1 MQDFEELQIRKALE
15 SGNLDARTELAARKA
30 LDSNPDD
37 VSSVLAAL
45 SPQEDY
51 SGITDFRTENPF
63 DSIQVSQKAT
73 GFKGFASED
82 IDTKSGIQNAGL
94 RAELSLAETDDDQV
108 AVLRS
113 YGLDQTDFARDNRGR
128 LAVTPEGA
136 KKLGVNTE
144 KLTLIDEE
152 GFSMNDL
159 SDLAGIAPE
168 VIGAVG
174 GAITGQALIPIPIL
188 GAALGAGFGAGGGQ
202 AVEEVFEAV
211 RGTQTQTDEEV
222 LKDVAT
228 EATIGFL
235 ADATFG
241 VLGAGIR
248 GVRGTVRP
256 GKGLSDEELK
266 TVGESL
272 EAGIVPSLGAIRAP
286 ALIARQQAIAEKTLG
301 TSKRLKR
308 NNEILQAKIADLRA
322 RVGAASDEEVG
333 EIILNAT
340 GKEAAVLKQAERE
353 AQEAVLKTLDDLA
366 QDIGA
371 AAERNVNL
379 ERETFDI
386 LTNAQKT
393 FDDQMNVLFKPIDDA
408 LQSRIGTSKII
419 PVGRTIELAKEAG
432 KREASGI
439 AAGTRPMLRDA
450 INAVNTL
457 KNTDSFQQIYTTRK
471 TLNDIL
477 AKSDGRQAE
486 YISDMIKELDKQL
499 TVGNID
505 DLARSAGKSFGSD
518 DFDILR
524 RASERLD
531 TARGQYKRGADIFDQ
546 LETAGVIKRLK
557 QKTDRGERISIDDVR
572 MERIIK
578 NDKPEVLSRTLK
590 AVRIAAGGAGREADA
605 AAEQFRQKLAGEWLR
620 GALDKSGI
628 SALDNYAPETFK
640 GAAFA
645 KSVKDLG
652 RTADELFGPDA
663 DKIRQLAKQIDR
675 TSLSKMDQATVSRI
689 LQEGGDENLVGMMQG
704 VVNAQKQIFQADKSA
719 AFQKLASGRLNSV
732 EAADLIAH
740 RSTSAADINKIV
752 KSFEGDQAALD
763 KIRGNYMERLIED
776 FSDGLTTDGKALG
789 DFAKRILDADES
801 GKLKAIFDEGMADDM
816 VSFAKILEFNARTV
830 KGGDLVAANIA
841 ASPLQNLDKL
851 LKLTIVGR
859 VFSSGGYY
867 DDILKQYKKQ
877 IKGENPE
884 ERARTLGRLM
894 SQAFTNASIQ
904 TPPQVIQEGAREAER
919 QISSLVDTSGIG
931 EQLSAIQGQMTQP
944 NTASGLGS
952 VNVTQPTAPAG
963 TSTIRQQAAAN
974 PGVAQALGIT
984 GSTAALLGNP

>member
-1 MQDFEELQIRKALE
+1 MGVLKVQAPDGSIINAQIAGDEPTQEEIDAITAYFSESESKTDLSNVGQLRELSDVASDFGGGQQQ
-15 SGNLDARTELAARKA
+15 
-30 LDSNPDD
+30 
-37 VSSVLAAL
+37 SV
-45 SPQEDY
+45 
-51 SGITDFRTENPF
+51 
-63 DSIQVSQKAT
+63 
-73 GFKGFASED
+73 FKGFASED
-82 IDTKSGIQNAGL
+82 VDTKSGIQNAGL

-108 AVLRS
+108 AVLRK

-128 LAVTPEGA
+128 LAVTPAGA
-136 KKLGVNTE
+136 AKLGVDTE

-168 VIGAVG
+168 VIGAIG

-188 GAALGAGFGAGGGQ
+188 GAAIGAGLGAGGGQ
-202 AVEEVFEAV
+202 AAEEVFEAV
-211 RGTQTQTDEEV
+211 RGTQTQKDEEV
-222 LKDVAT
+222 LKDVAR

-241 VLGAGIR
+241 ILGAGIR
-248 GVRGTVRP
+248 GVRGTVKP

-286 ALIARQQAIAEKTLG
+286 ALIARQQAIAEKTFG
-301 TSKRLKR
+301 TSKRLKQ
-308 NNEILQAKIADLRA
+308 NNEILQTKIADLRA

-340 GKEAAVLKQAERE
+340 GKEAAGLKQAERE
-353 AQEAVLKTLDDLA
+353 AQQAVLKTLDDLA

-371 AAERNVNL
+371 AAEKNVNL

-393 FDDQMNVLFKPIDDA
+393 FDDQMTSLFKPIDDA
-408 LQSRIGTSKII
+408 LESNIGTSKII
-419 PVGRTIELAKEAG
+419 SVGRTKQLAKEAAT
-432 KREASGI
+432 KEASGI
-439 AAGTRPMLRDA
+439 VAGTRPMLRDA

-477 AKSDGRQAE
+477 AKSSGRQAK
-486 YISDMIKELDKQL
+486 YISEMIKELDKQL

-546 LETAGVIKRLK
+546 LESAGVIKRLK

-578 NDKPEVLSRTLK
+578 NDKPQVLARTLK
-590 AVRIAAGGAGREADA
+590 AVRLSSGTTGRQADSTV
-605 AAEQFRQKLAGEWLR
+605 EQFRQDLAGQWLR
-620 GALDKSGI
+620 DALDRSGI
-628 SALDNYAPETFK
+628 NSLDNYTPDKFK

-645 KSVKDLG
+645 KSVRDLG
-652 RTADELFGPDA
+652 RTADTLFGADA
-663 DKIRQLAKQIDR
+663 AKIKQLANQIER
-675 TSLSKMDQATVSRI
+675 TSLSKMDQRVVGEI
-689 LQEGGDENLVGMMQG
+689 LQEGGDQNLVGMMQAL
-704 VVNAQKQIFQADKSA
+704 VNAQKQIFQADKSS

-740 RSTSAADINKIV
+740 RSTSAADISKIV

-776 FSDGLTTDGKALG
+776 FGDGLTTDGKALG

-841 ASPLQNLDKL
+841 ASPLQNIDKL
-851 LKLTIVGR
+851 LKLTIIGR

-931 EQLSAIQGQMTQP
+931 EQLSAIQSQMTQP
-944 NTASGLGS
+944 NAASGLGS

>member
-51 SGITDFRTENPF
+51 SGITDFRTGNPL
-63 DSIQVSQKAT
+63 DSIQVSQKST
-73 GFKGFASED
+73 GFKGFAPED
-82 IDTKSGIQNAGL
+82 VDTKSGIQNAGL

-108 AVLRS
+108 AVLRR

-136 KKLGVNTE
+136 AKLGVNAE

-168 VIGAVG
+168 VIGAIG

-188 GAALGAGFGAGGGQ
+188 GAAIGAGVGAGTGQ
-202 AVEEVFEAV
+202 GAEEIFEAI
-211 RGTQTQTDEEV
+211 RGTQTQKDEEV

-241 VLGAGIR
+241 ILGAGVRGIR
-248 GVRGTVRP
+248 GSVKP
-256 GKGLSDEELK
+256 GKGLTDEELK
-266 TVGESL
+266 VAGESL
-272 EAGIVPSLGAIRAP
+272 EMGMVPSLGAVRAP
-286 ALIARQQAIAEKTLG
+286 ALVARQQAIAEKTFG
-301 TSKRLKR
+301 TSKRLKQ
-308 NNEILQAKIADLRA
+308 NNEILQTKIADLRA

-333 EIILNAT
+333 GIILNAT
-340 GKEAAVLKQAERE
+340 GKQAQALKSAERE

-371 AAERNVNL
+371 AAEKNLNL
-379 ERETFDI
+379 EDETFRI
-386 LTNAQKT
+386 LAGAQKA
-393 FDDQMNVLFKPIDDA
+393 FDDQMTSLFRPIDDA
-408 LQSRIGTSKII
+408 LESAAGTKQII
-419 PVGRTIELAKEAG
+419 PVDTIKKLASEA
-432 KREASGI
+432 KRIEASGI
-439 AAGTRPMLRDA
+439 AGGTMKELDSAIKA
-450 INAVNTL
+450 INTL
-457 KNTDSFQQIYTTRK
+457 SRSESFEQIYKTRK

-477 AKSDGRQAE
+477 MRAQGTEAK
-486 YISDMIKELDKQL
+486 YISRMIDDLDSKL

-505 DLARSAGKSFGSD
+505 DIIATSGKNITPDGA
-518 DFDILR
+518 DILR
-524 RASERLD
+524 RASERLNI
-531 TARGQYKRGADIFDQ
+531 ARGQYKRGADVFDQ
-546 LETAGVIKRLK
+546 LESAGVIKRLR
-557 QKTDRGERISIDDVR
+557 QKTSDGQRVGVDDVR
-572 MERIIK
+572 MDRIIR
-578 NDKPEVLSRTLK
+578 NDKPQILSRTLK
-590 AVRIAAGGAGREADA
+590 AVRLAAGGTGREADA

-620 GALDKSGI
+620 NALDKSGI

-645 KSVKDLG
+645 KSIKDLG
-652 RTADELFGPDA
+652 RTADELFGADA
-663 DKIRQLAKQIDR
+663 NKIRQLAKQIDR

-704 VVNAQKQIFQADKSA
+704 VINAQKQIFQADKSA

-740 RSTSAADINKIV
+740 RSTNASDINKIV

-776 FSDGLTTDGKALG
+776 FGDGLTTDGKALG
-789 DFAKRILDADES
+789 DFAKRILDAEDS

-851 LKLTIVGR
+851 LKLTIIGR

-867 DDILKQYKKQ
+867 DDILKQYRKQ

-919 QISSLVDTSGIG
+919 QISSVIDSSGIG

-944 NTASGLGS
+944 NTASGIGS
-952 VNVTQPTAPAG
+952 INVTQPTAPAG

>member
-1 MQDFEELQIRKALE
+1 MQDFEELQIRKALG

-51 SGITDFRTENPF
+51 SGITDLRTGNPL

-73 GFKGFASED
+73 GFKGFSSED
-82 IDTKSGIQNAGL
+82 VDTKSGIQRAGF

-108 AVLRS
+108 AVLRR

-128 LAVTPEGA
+128 LAVTPAGA
-136 KKLGVNTE
+136 AKLGVDAE

-168 VIGAVG
+168 VIGAIG

-248 GVRGTVRP
+248 GVKGTVKP

-286 ALIARQQAIAEKTLG
+286 ALIARQQAIAEKTFG
-301 TSKRLKR
+301 TSKRLKQ
-308 NNEILQAKIADLRA
+308 NNEILQTKIADLRA

-333 EIILNAT
+333 EIVLNAT
-340 GKEAAVLKQAERE
+340 GKEAAGLKQAERE
-353 AQEAVLKTLDDLA
+353 AQQAVLKTLDDLA

-371 AAERNVNL
+371 AAEKNL
-379 ERETFDI
+379 NIEDETFRI
-386 LTNAQKT
+386 LAGAQKA
-393 FDDQMNVLFKPIDDA
+393 FDDQMTSLFRPIDEA
-408 LQSRIGTSKII
+408 LESAAGTNQII
-419 PVGRTIELAKEAG
+419 PVDTIKNLAKEA
-432 KREASGI
+432 KRIEASGI
-439 AAGTRPMLRDA
+439 AGGTMKELDSA
-450 INAVNTL
+450 IKAVNTL
-457 KNTDSFQQIYTTRK
+457 GSSESFEQIYKTRK

-477 AKSDGRQAE
+477 MRAQGTEAKH
-486 YISDMIKELDKQL
+486 ISRMIDDLDSKL

-505 DLARSAGKSFGSD
+505 NIVATSGKTLTPDSA
-518 DFDILR
+518 DILR

-531 TARGQYKRGADIFDQ
+531 IARGQYKRGADVFDQ
-546 LETAGVIKRLK
+546 LESAGVIKRLR
-557 QKTDRGERISIDDVR
+557 QKTADGQRVGVDDVR
-572 MERIIK
+572 MDKIIR
-578 NDKPEVLSRTLK
+578 NDKPQVLARTLK
-590 AVRIAAGGAGREADA
+590 AVRFAAGGTGREADA
-605 AAEQFRQKLAGEWLR
+605 AAEQFRQNLAGQWLR
-620 GALDKSGI
+620 DSLDRSGI
-628 SALDNYAPETFK
+628 SSLDNYTPDKFK

-645 KSVKDLG
+645 KSVRDLG
-652 RTADELFGPDA
+652 RTADTLFGADA
-663 DKIRQLAKQIDR
+663 AKIRQLANQIER
-675 TSLSKMDQATVSRI
+675 TSLSKMDQRVVGEI
-689 LQEGGDENLVGMMQG
+689 LQEGGDQNIVGMMQG
-704 VVNAQKQIFQADKSA
+704 LVNAQKQIFQADKSA
-719 AFQKLASGRLNSV
+719 AFQKLASGRLNSI

-740 RSTSAADINKIV
+740 RSTSAADISKIV
-752 KSFEGDQAALD
+752 KSFEGDKAALD

-776 FSDGLTTDGKALG
+776 FGDGLTTDGKALG

-816 VSFAKILEFNARTV
+816 VSFAKILEFNARTT

-841 ASPLQNLDKL
+841 ASPLQNIDKL
-851 LKLTIVGR
+851 LKLSLVGR

-944 NTASGLGS
+944 NAASGLGS

-963 TSTIRQQAAAN
+963 TSTIQQQAAAN
-974 PGVAQALGIT
+974 PGVAQALGIR
-984 GSTAALLGNP
+984 GSTAGLLGNP